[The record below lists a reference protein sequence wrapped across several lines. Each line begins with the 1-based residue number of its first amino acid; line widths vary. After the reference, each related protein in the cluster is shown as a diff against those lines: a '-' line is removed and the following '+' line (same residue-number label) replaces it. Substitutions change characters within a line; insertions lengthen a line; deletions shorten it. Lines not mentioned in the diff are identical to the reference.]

1 MQLPLLQ
8 STECI
13 LLDSF
18 FSLRFLPL
26 YIICT
31 VFCFW
36 FFPYIILFSI
46 RLLLVNVFLFLPY
59 YLWHRSGFWVNVVYI
74 VIFQRHYQSDSN
86 SLKSIG
92 FDSTRFVSIR
102 FDSIQLNC
110 TNLHPAQS
118 IIHYLLVE
126 ILKISTLG
134 FVFVVHR

>member
-1 MQLPLLQ
+1 MHFARF
-8 STECI
+8 I
-13 LLDSF
+13 LLTEIFTFIHYFYCFLF
-18 FSLRFLPL
+18 FVFGFL
-26 YIICT
+26 
-31 VFCFW
+31 

-59 YLWHRSGFWVNVVYI
+59 YLWHRSGFLVNVVYI